1 MMPFEDTLTRDHPGY
16 IHDFDVARNATGV
29 SRDAVYDDERRKF
42 FGGGYAGPFAI
53 QRNEGI
59 VVFSYCS

>member
-42 FGGGYAGPFAI
+42 FGGGYVAKNP
-53 QRNEGI
+53 
-59 VVFSYCS
+59 